1 MKYLKTFESYSLDTT
16 NEAFFG
22 GLRPQAVIKEI
33 LADLEKEK
41 QTLAGKYNDYAA
53 SLGDRKDVAK
63 TNAPSVDAFLN
74 GKIEADAVK
83 PEEVAKVVM
92 KAKVVKQKENGEW
105 EDIGAYGG
113 PDSGTGAEGSYKG
126 N

>member
-41 QTLAGKYNDYAA
+41 ETLAGKYNDYAA

-63 TNAPSVDAFLN
+63 RNAPSVDAFLN
-74 GKIEADAVK
+74 GEIEADAVQ
-83 PEEVAKVVM
+83 PEDVAKVVM
-92 KAKVVKQKENGEW
+92 RAKTVKQKDNGEW
-105 EDIGAYGG
+105 EDVGAYGG
-113 PDSGTGAEGSYKG
+113 PESGTGAEGAWK
-126 N
+126 

>member
-1 MKYLKTFESYSLDTT
+1 MKYLKTFESYSVDTT

-105 EDIGAYGG
+105 EDVGAYGG
-113 PDSGTGAEGSYKG
+113 PESGTGAEGSYKG

>member
-16 NEAFFG
+16 NEAIFG

-33 LADLEKEK
+33 LADLEKGK

-63 TNAPSVDAFLN
+63 RNAPSVDAFLN
-74 GKIEADAVK
+74 GEIEADAVQ
-83 PEEVAKVVM
+83 PEDVAKVVM
-92 KAKVVKQKENGEW
+92 RAKTVKQKDNGEW
-105 EDIGAYGG
+105 EDVGAYGG
-113 PDSGTGAEGSYKG
+113 PESGTGAEGAWK
-126 N
+126 

>member
-33 LADLEKEK
+33 LADLEKGK

-63 TNAPSVDAFLN
+63 RNAPSVDAFLN
-74 GKIEADAVK
+74 GEIEADAVK
-83 PEEVAKVVM
+83 PEDVAKVVM
-92 KAKVVKQKENGEW
+92 RAKLVKQKDNGEW
-105 EDIGAYGG
+105 EDVGAYGG
-113 PDSGTGAEGSYKG
+113 PDSGTGAEGAWK
-126 N
+126 

>member
-1 MKYLKTFESYSLDTT
+1 MKYLKTFESYSVDTT

-63 TNAPSVDAFLN
+63 RNAPSVDAFLN
-74 GKIEADAVK
+74 GEIEADAVQ
-83 PEEVAKVVM
+83 PEDVAKVVM
-92 KAKVVKQKENGEW
+92 RAKTVKQKDNGEW
-105 EDIGAYGG
+105 EDVGAYGG
-113 PDSGTGAEGSYKG
+113 PESGTGAEGAWK
-126 N
+126 

>member
-41 QTLAGKYNDYAA
+41 QSLAGKYNDYAA

-63 TNAPSVDAFLN
+63 RNAPSVDAFLN
-74 GKIEADAVK
+74 GEIEADAVK
-83 PEEVAKVVM
+83 PEDVAKVVM
-92 KAKVVKQKENGEW
+92 RAKLVKQKDNGEW
-105 EDIGAYGG
+105 EDVGAYGG
-113 PDSGTGAEGSYKG
+113 PDSGTGAEGAWK
-126 N
+126 